1 VAETEGSKNLVLLDA
16 RDNIS
21 RAMMELRDMAKGM
34 SSERIKVL
42 GLLGSVEQEADRI
55 RRAGLCEVTI
65 QSQGAPI
72 QLEHQKETILF
83 RVIQECLQNIIKHAQ
98 AKRIQLLFLYTES
111 TVAISVDDDGKGFLI
126 TRENNLSGLGFM
138 NIHHR
143 IELMSG
149 KVVVQSEPGSGTKI
163 LIEVPLG

>member
-1 VAETEGSKNLVLLDA
+1 
-16 RDNIS
+16 
-21 RAMMELRDMAKGM
+21 
-34 SSERIKVL
+34 
-42 GLLGSVEQEADRI
+42 
-55 RRAGLCEVTI
+55 
-65 QSQGAPI
+65 
-72 QLEHQKETILF
+72 
-83 RVIQECLQNIIKHAQ
+83 LQNIIKHAQ

-111 TVAISVDDDGKGFLI
+111 TVAISVHDDGKGFLI